1 MIREDPL
8 SQLHLL
14 LPTVRRDFVVR
25 VVLIGVESTG
35 KSTMAEALANRLETR
50 WVPEFGREYSG
61 AKTDSWNTA
70 DFVVIAQ
77 RQQEMENSAAEDAKR
92 VLICDTNAVAT
103 SVWHRRYMGAYSEKV
118 EAIAQQ
124 DRVDLYLLTMPDFP
138 FVQDG
143 TRDGEH
149 IRHEMHTWF
158 EERLNNQAAK
168 VVRLMGDHESRL
180 KTALDSIQ
188 LISQQKA
195 DSLFIKP

>member
-1 MIREDPL
+1 
-8 SQLHLL
+8 
-14 LPTVRRDFVVR
+14 
-25 VVLIGVESTG
+25 
-35 KSTMAEALANRLETR
+35 
-50 WVPEFGREYSG
+50 
-61 AKTDSWNTA
+61 
-70 DFVVIAQ
+70 
-77 RQQEMENSAAEDAKR
+77 MENSAAEHAQR
-92 VLICDTNAVAT
+92 VLICDTNAFAT

-118 EAIAQQ
+118 DAIAQQ

-180 KTALDSIQ
+180 KTSLDSIE

-195 DSLFIKP
+195 NSLFIKP